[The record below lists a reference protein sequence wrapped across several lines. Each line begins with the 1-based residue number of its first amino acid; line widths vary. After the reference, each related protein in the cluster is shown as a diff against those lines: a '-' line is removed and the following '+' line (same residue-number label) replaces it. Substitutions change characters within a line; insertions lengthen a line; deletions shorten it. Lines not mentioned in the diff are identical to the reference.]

1 MKTFRAT
8 FVLIGLFFAGLL
20 ALWWLDYAGVPTEAQ
35 RRQRGDRVLAD
46 LVGTPELGITAL
58 EIVGRGQTIAF
69 ERRGRDRWQM
79 TRPLD
84 VAADATAVE
93 SLIGNLRDLRKSA
106 DSGTITAAPDAYG
119 LAPPVAVIR
128 LWSSPRASASASQG
142 APLAAL
148 EIGKTMREQTYVR
161 LAGTQGIDVVEQ
173 KFLAGI
179 DRPVSDWRQVNL
191 VPVPSF
197 QVTSLAVRRPDLNLK
212 AERGAG
218 GRWVLT
224 APLRA
229 PANAAKIESTLAAL
243 ASLRVLDGS
252 KGFVADNVRDFAPF
266 GLDAPEA
273 TIELLTTSQES
284 APIVLEVGKKPPGQ
298 TDRVYVRRGDQDDVV
313 VVGDRFLPEIPR
325 DSTAFRSQQVC
336 EIDGAAVT
344 AVEVTALQT
353 TFRLERQGPGW
364 ALSAPSSEKADTYL
378 VQSLLNR
385 LDGLQTSEF
394 LDPARVPRPELDPPN
409 MTVKLWE
416 GPSART
422 ATRRPGGLT
431 TSGSQATSGGST
443 SSGSSPDSSGSSPD
457 SSSLAP
463 ALVLRIGRHDRLRK
477 TVYGQLEGDTVILAL
492 PDGLLDVLPR
502 NRLAY
507 RDRTVL
513 ALGPASVTKLT
524 LLRDG
529 TTTVIEP
536 DRTSSTPNQWR
547 MKSPVEAPADARAIT
562 QLLALLSDLRADEF
576 IASDQGDGKLFGL
589 DQPLAVV
596 LWETSG
602 AGSGDPTFKGR
613 AGISGPGGRLRLGKT
628 VPGKPG
634 AFYAAL
640 DGQPIVFTLGAPSI
654 QPIAAEFHESRVLSF
669 PADAIRRMV
678 FRTPQKAIA
687 FGRVE
692 KPIGGPADWHPE
704 PPAEVRGID
713 LSRFP
718 ALLQQLSE
726 LRTPRF
732 FQYEGPFPA
741 ATGLSSPRLC
751 IELQETAGRP
761 PHVLSLGASQGD
773 ALYAATGKSTGGAVF
788 FLLPAAPWNALVESF
803 APAHDL
809 PADVFAP

>member
-20 ALWWLDYAGVPTEAQ
+20 ALWWLDYAGVPTEVQ

-46 LVGTPELGITAL
+46 LVGTPELGIAAL
-58 EIVGRGQTIAF
+58 EIVGRGQTVAF
-69 ERRGRDRWQM
+69 ERRGPDRWQM

-161 LAGTQGIDVVEQ
+161 PAGTQGIDVVEQ

-197 QVTSLAVRRPDLNLK
+197 QVTSLAVRRQGLDLK

-218 GRWVLT
+218 GRWILT

-229 PANAAKIESTLAAL
+229 PANPAKIESTLAAL

-252 KGFVADNVRDFAPF
+252 KGFAADNVRDFAPF

-336 EIDGAAVT
+336 DIDGAAVT
-344 AVEVTALQT
+344 AVAVTALQT

-364 ALSAPSSEKADTYL
+364 TLSAPSSEKADTYL

-416 GPSART
+416 GPSARSP
-422 ATRRPGGLT
+422 TRRPGGST
-431 TSGSQATSGGST
+431 TSGSQTTSGGST
-443 SSGSSPDSSGSSPD
+443 SSGSSPDSSSQ
-457 SSSLAP
+457 AP
-463 ALVLRIGRHDRLRK
+463 ALVLGIGRHDRLRK

-529 TTTVIEP
+529 TTTVLEP

-576 IASDQGDGKLFGL
+576 IASDQRDGKLFGL

-596 LWETSG
+596 SWETSA
-602 AGSGDPTFKGR
+602 AGSGDPTVKGR
-613 AGISGPGGRLRLGKT
+613 AGTPGPSGRLRMGKT

-640 DGQPIVFTLGAPSI
+640 DGQPFVFTLGAPSI

-678 FRTPQKAIA
+678 FHTPQKAIA

-692 KPIGGPADWHPE
+692 KPTGGPADWHPE
-704 PPAEVRGID
+704 LPAEVRGID

-718 ALLQQLSE
+718 ALVQQLSE
-726 LRTPRF
+726 LRTSRF

-751 IELQETAGRP
+751 IELHEAAGKP
-761 PHVLSLGASQGD
+761 PLVLRLGVSQGD
-773 ALYAATGKSTGGAVF
+773 ALYAAAGKSTGGAVF
-788 FLLPAAPWNALVESF
+788 LLLPAAPWNALVESF
-803 APAHDL
+803 APVQEL